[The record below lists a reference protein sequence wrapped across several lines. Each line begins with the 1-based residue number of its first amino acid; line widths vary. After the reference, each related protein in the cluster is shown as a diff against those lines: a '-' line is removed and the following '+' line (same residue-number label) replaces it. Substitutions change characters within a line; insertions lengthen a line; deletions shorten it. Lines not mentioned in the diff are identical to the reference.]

1 MKSSECNVERS
12 DATVRSQN
20 QTSLGGNISA
30 AKFPLLQT
38 VRRRWI
44 RRGTA
49 STCWPRNEPLCFAL
63 RRTLCSNVCAPVFL
77 NACRLCIVLSF
88 GQLITRLLAPQ
99 RAALM
104 KIPTIPGSFF
114 CCVTVP
120 SFASCVWLIELQ
132 LQLNYDSPHTLILWN
147 FKAACVSLN
156 PKSLWNDAKK
166 YRCGISCRLALTNLD
181 CGLFCQLTPLHSPQK
196 HLKSISYWQVV
207 CSAV

>member
-1 MKSSECNVERS
+1 MKFSECNVERS
-12 DATVRSQN
+12 DATARSQN
-20 QTSLGGNISA
+20 QTSLGGNIST

-38 VRRRWI
+38 VRRRRI

-63 RRTLCSNVCAPVFL
+63 RRTLCSNVCTPVFL
-77 NACRLCIVLSF
+77 NARRLCIILSF
-88 GQLITRLLAPQ
+88 GQLIIWLPAPQ
-99 RAALM
+99 RAQRSLFLWHYEDPNYSR
-104 KIPTIPGSFF
+104 ILF

-181 CGLFCQLTPLHSPQK
+181 CGLFCQLTPLHSP
-196 HLKSISYWQVV
+196 
-207 CSAV
+207 